1 MHLRIFCFRDTINFI
16 SYPLIQVIPHAF
28 QLFLVETRPFDE
40 FVIFLLGFQLAT
52 TGIVIGDLL
61 LRILQQ
67 LLELRLASLVTLN
80 DIAALNERKIY
91 VLERTKQKTTK
102 ETTVSYRKTRGFSEF
117 WILGMSHSREEQKER
132 ERKEDN
138 EARNHDVFNQYWKVR

>member
-1 MHLRIFCFRDTINFI
+1 MHLRIFFLFRATINLI

-28 QLFLVETRPFDE
+28 QLFLVETNPFDE

-91 VLERTKQKTTK
+91 VLERRKQKRKTK
-102 ETTVSYRKTRGFSEF
+102 ETTDSYVPKDQGL
-117 WILGMSHSREEQKER
+117 LGLFAPGHEPLPREAEG
-132 ERKEDN
+132 
-138 EARNHDVFNQYWKVR
+138 AR